1 MAIVIVSCIHC
12 HHALV
17 FLVRIRYVYNSF
29 CFDRIHFDPIRF
41 VSLGFHTLEVMTLKF
56 KTSLIAISY
65 LSIGN
70 AVFKVRVIQLDVA
83 VLNHCQTPAIDT
95 S

>member
-29 CFDRIHFDPIRF
+29 CFDRIYFDPIRF
-41 VSLGFHTLEVMTLKF
+41 VKLGFQ
-56 KTSLIAISY
+56 
-65 LSIGN
+65 SIG
-70 AVFKVRVIQLDVA
+70 LDVREKY
-83 VLNHCQTPAIDT
+83 VHELIHSFIGWFV

>member
-17 FLVRIRYVYNSF
+17 AIVRIRYLYKSC
-29 CFDRIHFDPIRF
+29 CFDQIHFDPIRF
-41 VSLGFHTLEVMTLKF
+41 VSLGFH
-56 KTSLIAISY
+56 
-65 LSIGN
+65 SIGR
-70 AVFKVRVIQLDVA
+70 AREVR
-83 VLNHCQTPAIDT
+83 

>member
-17 FLVRIRYVYNSF
+17 FLVRIQYVYNSF
-29 CFDRIHFDPIRF
+29 RIDRIHDPIRF
-41 VSLGFHTLEVMTLKF
+41 VSLGFH
-56 KTSLIAISY
+56 
-65 LSIGN
+65 SIGR
-70 AVFKVRVIQLDVA
+70 AREVR
-83 VLNHCQTPAIDT
+83 

>member
-17 FLVRIRYVYNSF
+17 FLVRIRYLYKSF
-29 CFDRIHFDPIRF
+29 CFERIHFDPIRF
-41 VSLGFHTLEVMTLKF
+41 VSLDFH
-56 KTSLIAISY
+56 
-65 LSIGN
+65 SIGR
-70 AVFKVRVIQLDVA
+70 VREVR
-83 VLNHCQTPAIDT
+83 